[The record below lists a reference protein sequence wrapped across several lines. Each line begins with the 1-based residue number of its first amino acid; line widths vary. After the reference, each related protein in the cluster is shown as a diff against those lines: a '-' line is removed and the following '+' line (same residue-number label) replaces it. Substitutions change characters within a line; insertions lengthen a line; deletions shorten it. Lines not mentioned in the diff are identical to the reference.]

1 MIICLFSSSISR
13 LCKGYAAPKEV
24 QLFPEYTE
32 IRYFIKTHNSK
43 LMPPIDKD
51 RCKTTTP
58 LLQFLR
64 LQRAIAFALQWAFH
78 LQVCSLPFIHV
89 AMAVLLGNLLNHYH
103 DSGFPHPFTQAAMA
117 MVFRAPVVVVFPCC
131 SYTIILMAFY
141 LQTLI
146 LLLKKLFKCCNCH
159 RQWGWSPFFLSFPTM
174 WL

>member
-1 MIICLFSSSISR
+1 MITCLLFSSISR

-32 IRYFIKTHNSK
+32 IRYFTKTHNSK

-51 RCKTTTP
+51 RWKTTTP
-58 LLQFLR
+58 LLQSLQ

-78 LQVCSLPFIHV
+78 LQVCSLPFIQV

-103 DSGFPHPFTQAAMA
+103 DSGFPHAFTQAAMA

-146 LLLKKLFKCCNCH
+146 LVLKKAFQVL
-159 RQWGWSPFFLSFPTM
+159 QLPYV
-174 WL
+174 